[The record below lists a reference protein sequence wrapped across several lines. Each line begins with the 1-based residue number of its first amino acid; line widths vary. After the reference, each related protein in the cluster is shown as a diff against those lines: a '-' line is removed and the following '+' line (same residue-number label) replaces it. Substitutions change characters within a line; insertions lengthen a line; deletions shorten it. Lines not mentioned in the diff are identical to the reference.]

1 MSDIPVSSLA
11 SAAMKKKTAII
22 LGGTGLTGSL
32 LLNRLI
38 ADDSYGNIKLFSRK
52 ASGNT
57 SPKIKELIGD
67 VLQLELFKDEFTAD
81 EVFCCVGTTSSKTKD
96 RTVYRA
102 IDFGIPKAA
111 SKLAREN
118 NIATFLVMSSMG
130 ANAKSKIFY
139 SRTKG
144 EMEQAVLDQKIPKT
158 YILRPS
164 LIVGERNEKRFG
176 ESLGAILLKLA
187 NVFLVGKYKK
197 YRAIKADCIAAAM
210 INLASSNL
218 KEQIVN
224 SDIIQEFGGIQ

>member
-1 MSDIPVSSLA
+1 MPDILVSSLA
-11 SAAMKKKTAII
+11 SATMNQKTAII

-32 LLNRLI
+32 LLNSLV
-38 ADDSYGNIKLFSRK
+38 ADDRYGSIKLFSRK

-57 SPKIKELIGD
+57 SPKIIEFVGD

-102 IDFGIPKAA
+102 IDFGIPFAA
-111 SKLAREN
+111 SKLAKEN
-118 NIATFLVMSSMG
+118 SIPTFLVMSSMG
-130 ANAKSKIFY
+130 ANARSKIFY

-176 ESLGAILLKLA
+176 ESLGAVLLKLA
-187 NVFLVGKYKK
+187 NVFLVGKFKK

-210 INLASSNL
+210 IHLAGSNY
-218 KEQIVN
+218 KDQIVH
-224 SDIIQEFGGIQ
+224 SDIIQEFGGIH